1 MHKKK
6 KLLLKIISVILLII
20 LIFAAIILISYETQH
35 GSQPLI
41 NNNNFSNYQAPI
53 LSDSNSIEIG
63 QIIQNITIDEEQVIK
78 ELEIT
83 IVPDNGIIRGFMQI
97 TINNY
102 PYGTEEI
109 LVMISPENSDNPVE
123 DENTFIN
130 FIEAS
135 FNTEF
140 VIDSKEFPNG
150 EYLLTIA
157 TTHDSTPEN
166 DPWTGIIKQEITISN

>member
-35 GSQPLI
+35 GSQSLI

-53 LSDSNSIEIG
+53 LSDSNSIEIE
-63 QIIQNITIDEEQVIK
+63 QINQDIIIETDIVD

-83 IVPDNGIIRGFMQI
+83 IIPENEVISGFMQI

-109 LVMISPENSDNPVE
+109 LVMVSPEHSANPVE
-123 DENTFIN
+123 DEDTFIN

-157 TTHDSTPEN
+157 TTHDSTPE
-166 DPWTGIIKQEITISN
+166 DEPWTSIIKREITISN